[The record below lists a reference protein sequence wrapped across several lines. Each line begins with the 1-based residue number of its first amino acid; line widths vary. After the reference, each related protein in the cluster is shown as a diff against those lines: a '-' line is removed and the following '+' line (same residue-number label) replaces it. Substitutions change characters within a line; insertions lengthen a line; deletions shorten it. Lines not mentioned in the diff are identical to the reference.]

1 MSLSVEFMASHVVTC
16 LSTDPTTELYFQLR
30 FLLSAFLDRMLAT
43 EMGAQEWGGIV
54 SDGTFVLDVS
64 FELLA
69 AQLSKDDIQLSLL
82 SKPHL

>member
-1 MSLSVEFMASHVVTC
+1 
-16 LSTDPTTELYFQLR
+16 
-30 FLLSAFLDRMLAT
+30 MLAT

-82 SKPHL
+82 SKPRL